1 MALQRRSAFGSWDV
15 EKVHGV
21 VARSTFGRQHVNI
34 HTFGQ
39 LLEVEMLKK
48 CTPLWRE
55 ARSEAKPLK
64 KSIEVETLK
73 QCTPLWHDSHLEIK
87 ITSGSEHF
95 WKLWCSKSVR
105 RSGGK
110 HISKSKYEKHHVGTA
125 FGSWD
130 VTLLWCEAHFEINM
144 CKAHHVR
151 STFKGRLCGRRKV
164 SKTWGFPSPC
174 KNDGGRGTFEEG
186 LNYTVLITLYS
197 TAFHHTTTTTKLQLQ
212 LQLQLQLY
220 HATNR

>member
-1 MALQRRSAFGSWDV
+1 MALQRRSTFGSWDV

-64 KSIEVETLK
+64 KSTEVETLK

-95 WKLWCSKSVR
+95 WKLWCSKKVCAVVVGSTF
-105 RSGGK
+105 RSQNMKSTMLGPLLEVEMSRCCGAK
-110 HISKSKYEKHHVGTA
+110 HISKSTCAKHIM
-125 FGSWD
+125 FGLLLKD
-130 VTLLWCEAHFEINM
+130 VCVAGAKWAKREGFLALAKTMAG
-144 CKAHHVR
+144 A
-151 STFKGRLCGRRKV
+151 GRLKRV
-164 SKTWGFPSPC
+164 WT
-174 KNDGGRGTFEEG
+174 
-186 LNYTVLITLYS
+186 TLY
-197 TAFHHTTTTTKLQLQ
+197 
-212 LQLQLQLY
+212 
-220 HATNR
+220 